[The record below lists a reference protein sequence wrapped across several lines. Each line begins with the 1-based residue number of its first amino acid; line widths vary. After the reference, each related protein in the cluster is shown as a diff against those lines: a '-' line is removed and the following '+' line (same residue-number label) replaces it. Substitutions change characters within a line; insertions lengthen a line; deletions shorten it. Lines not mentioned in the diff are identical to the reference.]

1 MAGGGRRS
9 ARSRT
14 KSSTDINEV
23 DDAFLKT
30 KPNPKLRRVKAK
42 DHGNALRILNANLK
56 LMLGFSIVAALI
68 FFFLFNH
75 LINPTEEARR
85 PRVVTPFPAPKMMDL
100 PQVHEK

>member
-1 MAGGGRRS
+1 MTGGGRRS

-14 KSSTDINEV
+14 KSSTDVNED
-23 DDAFLKT
+23 DDAFNKT
-30 KPNPKLRRVKAK
+30 KPNSKHRRVKIK

-56 LMLGFSIVAALI
+56 IMLGFSIVAALI
-68 FFFLFNH
+68 IFFLVNH
-75 LINPTEEARR
+75 LINPAEEARR